1 MVIGTENSSFDWFI
15 DPGKGHAH
23 HPLLNL
29 FPSLLAMQANTH
41 THSNVSCF
49 ACWLWSELC

>member
-23 HPLLNL
+23 HPLLN
-29 FPSLLAMQANTH
+29 
-41 THSNVSCF
+41 
-49 ACWLWSELC
+49 